1 MLIHPSV
8 CGRYFMSSRSST
20 LVCWPQLLR
29 PIWKFSG
36 LWSLAHR
43 SFCWAYVMSF
53 RNHRLSLETSQLL
66 ATYATCWKKS
76 VQNSTNILWNPTQEV
91 VPSTVWNEASSIS
104 VPKMHET
111 LSLSELNK
119 MFTKLAT
126 SGSTTRSSL
135 LTWIR
140 LIFVSH

>member
-1 MLIHPSV
+1 MIADSPISVRKVFYVLTILYLGMLAAVAPI
-8 CGRYFMSSRSST
+8 YLEILWT
-20 LVCWPQLLR
+20 LVIGAPLILL
-29 PIWKFSG
+29 G
-36 LWSLAHR
+36 LR
-43 SFCWAYVMSF
+43 DVFQK
-53 RNHRLSLETSQLL
+53 SQ
-66 ATYATCWKKS
+66 
-76 VQNSTNILWNPTQEV
+76 
-91 VPSTVWNEASSIS
+91 SIS

-140 LIFVSH
+140 LIFVLR